1 MLRIVYII
9 AGTLSLGL
17 GVTGI
22 FIPGLPTTPFLLLAA
37 FFYAKSSERL
47 HRWLIRHKVFGPFIS
62 DFREGKGMTVRAKLY
77 VIFLIWLT
85 VLITALILKP
95 SIIFIYTHIG
105 IGLIGTFVMAFGL
118 PTKKKE

>member
-1 MLRIVYII
+1 MLRIVYIV

-17 GVTGI
+17 GITGI

-47 HRWLIRHKVFGPFIS
+47 HKWLINHRVFGPIIS
-62 DFREGKGMTVRAKLY
+62 DFREGKGMTVRAKLW

-95 SIIFIYTHIG
+95 SIIFIYVHIG

>member
-1 MLRIVYII
+1 MLRIVYMV
-9 AGTLSLGL
+9 AGTISLGL

-47 HRWLIRHKVFGPFIS
+47 HSWLIRHKVFGPFIS

-85 VLITALILKP
+85 VLLTALILKP
-95 SIIFIYTHIG
+95 SIIFIYIHIVL
-105 IGLIGTFVMAFGL
+105 GLIGTFVMAFL
-118 PTKKKE
+118 IPTKGKE